1 MLIRREGGAFL
12 QGGGFFRLTIWGICL
27 GSENAPPVR
36 GYRRRGGLVLD
47 VGVFDVV
54 GFGILLGV
62 GVGEDSE
69 GEVFAIIKGIVTDA
83 GDTAEVAN
91 ACKRT
96 AAPERTIPDS
106 RHAAQVANARKCTT
120 ATERILLDFRHAAQ
134 VANALKCPTAI
145 ERILPDAL

>member
-1 MLIRREGGAFL
+1 MLIRREGGTFL

-69 GEVFAIIKGIVTDA
+69 GEGGAVVEGSITDF
-83 GDTAEVAN
+83 GDTVESADGFEGDAV
-91 ACKRT
+91 
-96 AAPERTIPDS
+96 
-106 RHAAQVANARKCTT
+106 
-120 ATERILLDFRHAAQ
+120 
-134 VANALKCPTAI
+134 I
-145 ERILPDAL
+145 ERKISNICYAFNFSNTC